1 MAKRST
7 KRAIRRKEDIPVN
20 RSNIATRLIAVTKD
34 FLTRRP
40 HRSFRRTPQR
50 DAHRSMQI
58 PGYIQFTADVAKVL
72 WSQRRLFGLLTLT
85 YAAITIIFVGL
96 GSQEIYTE
104 FSAILDESAKN
115 GGAIFQAGLLLV
127 AGVTGGFNVQLND
140 VQQVYAILLALL
152 TWLTTVWLLR
162 SVLSGN
168 SPRLR
173 DGIYSAG
180 SPIVASVIVTAYIL
194 VQLLPVAIGVLV
206 FNNASSAGMLES
218 GFMAMVSSIILALLG
233 ILSVY
238 WVVTSVFAMV
248 IVTLPGMY
256 PWQAIRVSGD
266 IVTGRRLRIVLR
278 IAWLLLFNTVL
289 GGLVLLPVILLDRA
303 LTGLTDLF
311 RYIPLVPLTMAILGS
326 LLVVWSAAYVYL
338 LYRKVVEDD
347 ASPA

>member
-1 MAKRST
+1 
-7 KRAIRRKEDIPVN
+7 
-20 RSNIATRLIAVTKD
+20 
-34 FLTRRP
+34 
-40 HRSFRRTPQR
+40 
-50 DAHRSMQI
+50 
-58 PGYIQFTADVAKVL
+58 
-72 WSQRRLFGLLTLT
+72 
-85 YAAITIIFVGL
+85 
-96 GSQEIYTE
+96 
-104 FSAILDESAKN
+104 
-115 GGAIFQAGLLLV
+115 
-127 AGVTGGFNVQLND
+127 
-140 VQQVYAILLALL
+140 
-152 TWLTTVWLLR
+152 
-162 SVLSGN
+162 
-168 SPRLR
+168 
-173 DGIYSAG
+173 
-180 SPIVASVIVTAYIL
+180 VASVIVTAYIL

-218 GFMAMVSSIILALLG
+218 GFMAMISSIILALLG